1 MAAPRRKDARER
13 EQGSGGYLRVRK
25 AMENSRMPLQET
37 GATRSGRD
45 SSPETGSARWRP
57 CVRGV
62 VDLVNKK
69 KKGKHQWMRHDVE
82 KKKKETGGARRLCTD
97 RSLRNPAA
105 AMAEGE
111 LPCEQPGGS

>member
-1 MAAPRRKDARER
+1 M
-13 EQGSGGYLRVRK
+13 
-25 AMENSRMPLQET
+25 
-37 GATRSGRD
+37 
-45 SSPETGSARWRP
+45 
-57 CVRGV
+57 RGV

-82 KKKKETGGARRLCTD
+82 KKKKETGGARRLGTH

-111 LPCEQPGGS
+111 LPC